1 MPPLQPDHLSRLLDK
16 GERGGIFFLFGSEE
30 FLKEEAVTRIVE
42 AHLDPAT
49 REFNLDQIDAT
60 TGNVD
65 SLASILQTPPM
76 LAEWRVVVVRAVQAL
91 AGVPRARAV
100 IEQLLER
107 NAAGLVVILSGQ
119 IPDRSKAQ
127 FYEVLKRKARAIE
140 FAPLTGGDLPGWLMD
155 RAQQSG
161 VELVPEAARA
171 LAAAVGSE
179 IGTLERELAKLQDFV
194 GARRRIELADVETA
208 VGKVTHQDRWEWFDL
223 VGSGRIPEARAAIPA
238 LFDARESGVGLVLGL
253 GTHFIRLA
261 LAATGGE
268 NALQRELPPHQRWLA
283 GRLARQARNWTAAAL
298 NRALAD
304 LLRADRLLKSAS
316 LAEEQ
321 IIDELLLRL
330 QALRLSRSAA

>member
-1 MPPLQPDHLSRLLDK
+1 MPLLQPDHLSRLLDK
-16 GERGGIFFLFGSEE
+16 GERGGVFFLFGTEE

-49 REFNLDQIDAT
+49 REFNLDQIDAAA
-60 TGNVD
+60 GNID
-65 SLASILQTPPM
+65 TLASILQTPPM
-76 LAEWRVVVVRAVQAL
+76 LAEWRVVIVRGVQAL

-107 NAAGLVVILSGQ
+107 DAAGLVVILSGQ

-155 RAQQSG
+155 RARAAG
-161 VELVPEAARA
+161 VELVPDAARA
-171 LAAAVGSE
+171 LTAAVGSE
-179 IGTLERELAKLQDFV
+179 IGALERELAKLQDFV
-194 GARRRIELADVETA
+194 GARRRIELEDVENA
-208 VGKVTHQDRWEWFDL
+208 VGKITHQDRWEWFDL
-223 VGSGRIPEARAAIPA
+223 VGSGRIAEARAALTA

-253 GTHFIRLA
+253 GTHFLRLA
-261 LAATGGE
+261 LAAAGGE

-283 GRLARQARNWTAAAL
+283 GRLARQARNWTATAL
-298 NRALAD
+298 DRALAD

-330 QALRLSRSAA
+330 QALRLSRSHA